1 MKHFLSIV
9 LFLAITVTAFG
20 TAQFPEIINDNGV
33 DKYLNRYLLELD
45 SVSFSKIKER
55 IPDKWFSSNLW
66 RKYIGYWKIKNDSL
80 FLDSILTGSYIPVK
94 INDIYAARRTPSGY
108 FADWVT
114 DTLRVVSG
122 EVIHYVHMG
131 WESVWERE
139 EYVTVVN
146 GLIKNR
152 IVYKNRVVN
161 PGNEREWYRKTKSL
175 GVGDIPRRIILQI
188 RCRGFDKNGTPTG
201 YDIKVVRGCGDKSVD
216 DRVVKALK
224 DANLIPNIIPVY
236 YIRGHYKSY
245 DMFVPIPKSTGPED
259 TSK

>member
-1 MKHFLSIV
+1 
-9 LFLAITVTAFG
+9 
-20 TAQFPEIINDNGV
+20 
-33 DKYLNRYLLELD
+33 
-45 SVSFSKIKER
+45 
-55 IPDKWFSSNLW
+55 
-66 RKYIGYWKIKNDSL
+66 
-80 FLDSILTGSYIPVK
+80 
-94 INDIYAARRTPSGY
+94 
-108 FADWVT
+108 
-114 DTLRVVSG
+114 
-122 EVIHYVHMG
+122 MG
-131 WESVWERE
+131 WESNWEKE
-139 EYVTVVN
+139 EFVTVEN

-152 IVYKNRVVN
+152 IVYKNRIVN
-161 PGNEREWYRKTKSL
+161 PGNEAKWYRDVQSL